1 MFKKLLLCLL
11 ILSCSG
17 CALFKSERM
26 NVPPPAP
33 RLDTNDSEA
42 IKKQAKI
49 NVDLA
54 KWIVV
59 NGVKPNDERSFIL
72 EDGTRVMLKY
82 VGQPYEDVDSNNLK
96 NDRKIVD
103 KANKIATGFQK
114 DESKYS
120 DDVYNNREKAIHS
133 TNLKWDWTKIFGGGI
148 ITWIAIGIG
157 LPILMGFFPVIIPFV
172 SIAFQIF
179 KAGIG
184 AVGIVANLGL
194 TGIKE
199 IVAAIESFRD
209 THKGTEAGKALD
221 THLAASLSD
230 DAKAALDKFK
240 NFFHI

>member
-11 ILSCSG
+11 VLSCSG
-17 CALFKSERM
+17 CALFKSERA

-33 RLDTNDSEA
+33 RLDATDSEV

-49 NVDLA
+49 NADLA
-54 KWIVV
+54 RWIVV
-59 NGVKPNDERSFIL
+59 NGVKPNDEHSVIL
-72 EDGTRVMLKY
+72 QDGTRVILKY
-82 VGQPYEDVDSNNLK
+82 VGEPYEDVDSNNLK

-103 KANKIATGFQK
+103 RANKVATGFQK
-114 DESKYS
+114 DEAEYS
-120 DDVYNNREKAIHS
+120 DDIYNNREKTIRS
-133 TNLKWDWTKIFGGGI
+133 TNLKWDWAKIFGGGI
-148 ITWIAIGIG
+148 ITWIAIGVG

-194 TGIKE
+194 HGIKE
-199 IVAAIESFRD
+199 IVASIESFRD
-209 THKGTEAGKALD
+209 THKGTPAGDALD
-221 THLAASLSD
+221 KHLKATISD
-230 DAKAALDKFK
+230 KSKTGLDKFK